1 MNINSLHKIKEHHQ
15 QPYVLRMMTA
25 DDLQAVCL
33 IEQATQAHPWT
44 LSQFQSSLQSSH
56 QCCVLTSTQTVNQAS
71 NKTSN
76 KMIVAYAITSTAAD
90 EAELLNITVA
100 LDSQRQG
107 LGQLLLEQ
115 ICDSFDDT
123 IHSLFLEVRASNQ
136 AAIALYDKLYFNE
149 VGLRANYYPSKK
161 GRREDAIIMA
171 KPLSVDT

>member
-1 MNINSLHKIKEHHQ
+1 MKLNLAHRQ

-33 IEQATQAHPWT
+33 IEQAAQAHPWT

-56 QCCVLTSTQTVNQAS
+56 QCCVLACNQ
-71 NKTSN
+71 TSN
-76 KMIVAYAITSTAAD
+76 DTIVAYAITSTAAD

-100 LDSQRQG
+100 LESQRQG
-107 LGQLLLEQ
+107 LGQLLLKQ
-115 ICDSFDDT
+115 ICDLFDDT

-136 AAIALYDKLYFNE
+136 AAITLYDKLYFNE

-171 KPLSVDT
+171 KPLRLDA

>member
-1 MNINSLHKIKEHHQ
+1 MKLNLAHRQ

-33 IEQATQAHPWT
+33 IEQAAQAHPWT

-56 QCCVLTSTQTVNQAS
+56 QCCVLECNQTSNNTNTS
-71 NKTSN
+71 NKT
-76 KMIVAYAITSTAAD
+76 IVAYAITSTAAD

-100 LDSQRQG
+100 LESQRQG

-115 ICDSFDDT
+115 IGDSFDDS

-136 AAIALYDKLYFNE
+136 AAITLYDKLYFNE
-149 VGLRANYYPSKK
+149 VGLRPNYYPSKE

-171 KPLSVDT
+171 KPLNLFS